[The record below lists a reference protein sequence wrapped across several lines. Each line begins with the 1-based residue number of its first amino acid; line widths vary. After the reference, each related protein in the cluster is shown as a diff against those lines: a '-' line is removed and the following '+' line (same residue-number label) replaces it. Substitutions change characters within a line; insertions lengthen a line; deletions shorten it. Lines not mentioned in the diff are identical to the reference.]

1 MIKFLGAALIVTAAG
16 AAGLSMAHS
25 VRREVQYLQQLFR
38 VLEGMMCEI
47 PGRMA
52 TVEELF
58 SQAETCSTGALRDVF
73 HSCMQQIRSWAEPD
87 VVSIMGCALDEY
99 GERLSPDCA
108 ALLRELGQQL
118 GAYDLQE
125 QLRALEALSVRTEAA
140 LTSLRQGRADRC
152 RSYEVLGVC
161 AGCALAII
169 LL

>member
-1 MIKFLGAALIVTAAG
+1 
-16 AAGLSMAHS
+16 MAHS
-25 VRREVQYLQQLFR
+25 VRREVQYLQQLLR

-58 SQAETCSTGALRDVF
+58 SQAEACTTGVLRDVF
-73 HSCMQQIRSWAEPD
+73 HSCTQQIRSWSEPD
-87 VVSIMGCALDEY
+87 VVCVMGCALDEF
-99 GERLSPDCA
+99 GERLPTDCA

-125 QLRALEALSVRTEAA
+125 QTRALQALSVRTEAA
-140 LTSLRQGRADRC
+140 LTALRQGRADRC